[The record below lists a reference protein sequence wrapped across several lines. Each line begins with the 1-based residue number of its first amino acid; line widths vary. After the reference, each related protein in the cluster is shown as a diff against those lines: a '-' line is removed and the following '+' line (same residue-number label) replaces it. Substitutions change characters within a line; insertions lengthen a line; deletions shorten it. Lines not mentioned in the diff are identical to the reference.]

1 MKRQL
6 FFAAALLS
14 FTSFSAALAQNT
26 PNLRLLKSVDP
37 APAVGNPIRYS
48 EVTGCGSLAAIAGWG
63 FNGSARN
70 AYLYDV
76 SIPTSPQLL
85 AVAPSDGSVYDLQ
98 IHGRYLYLAAQN
110 QGYIDVFDIINPS
123 APVRMNRFQP
133 NNPAISPHTFW
144 VSGKELY
151 IADNFAPGIT
161 VLDITDKKNFVRK
174 GVINNGFGRSHD
186 NTVIRGKLYAAFI
199 FTPAGLWLA
208 DVKNAAS
215 PKNLATVLYPGA
227 GTHNA
232 WPTEDERYVLTTDE
246 VGQTAHNI
254 KIWDA
259 QPAGGLNLVATYET
273 RPGATVHNVYVRG
286 RYAYMSYY
294 CDGIRIID
302 INDPTKPVE
311 VAAYDLDGAAPCG
324 GFASTWGMYPYSK
337 YIYASDMS
345 LGLHIFEFDQHPP
358 ANLTGN
364 VRDAVTGAAIAG
376 AYVYF
381 PEEYATTRS
390 EASGGYEIPWFKDGE
405 VRVAAEALG
414 YLADTLVTTISAHA
428 TTQLDFFL
436 RKAGTVAEENEQP
449 ANLPPQDFYL
459 LPSYPNPFPVER
471 LSGTNGTLQI
481 AYRLPAQAAVRVDIT
496 NMLGQRV
503 MSLVDRVAN
512 AGEHTVAWNGKD
524 ERGRT
529 VSAGVYF
536 INLYSGGRVLQQKLT
551 LVK

>member
-6 FFAAALLS
+6 LLAAAIVS
-14 FTSFSAALAQNT
+14 FTGFSHTLAQNT

-37 APAVGNPIRYS
+37 VPAAGNPIRYS

-76 SIPTSPQLL
+76 GIPTSPQLL
-85 AVAPSDGSVYDLQ
+85 AVVPSDGSVYDLQ

-110 QGYIDVFDIINPS
+110 QGYIDVFDIINPA
-123 APVRMNRFQP
+123 APVLVNRFQP
-133 NNPAISPHTFW
+133 ISPAISPHTFW
-144 VSGKELY
+144 VSGRELY
-151 IADNFAPGIT
+151 IADNFAPGIV
-161 VLDITDKKNFVRK
+161 VLDITNKKNFVRK

-208 DVKNAAS
+208 EVKNPTSPRNIAA
-215 PKNLATVLYPGA
+215 VFYPGA

-246 VGQTAHNI
+246 VGQTAHNV
-254 KIWDA
+254 KIWDT
-259 QPAGGLNLVATYET
+259 QQAGGLNLVATYET

-302 INDPTKPVE
+302 INDPAKPVE
-311 VAAYDLDGAAPCG
+311 IAAYDLNGATPCG
-324 GFASTWGMYPYSK
+324 GYASTWGMYPYSK

-364 VRDAVTGAAIAG
+364 VRDAATGAAIAG

-390 EASGGYEIPWFKDGE
+390 ESSGRYEIPWFKNGE

-414 YLADTLVTTISAHA
+414 YLADTLVATLSANA
-428 TTQLDFFL
+428 ATQLDFFL
-436 RKAGTVAEENEQP
+436 RKAGTMVARTEQP
-449 ANLPPQDFYL
+449 KNLLPQDFCL
-459 LPSYPNPFPVER
+459 LPSYPNPFSAEL
-471 LSGTNGTLQI
+471 LSGTNNAIQI
-481 AYRLPAQAAVRVDIT
+481 AYRLPRQAAVQVDIT

-503 MSLVDRVAN
+503 IRLVDGVVK
-512 AGEHTVAWNGKD
+512 AGEHSIAWNGKD

-551 LVK
+551 MVK